1 MGKLNVTGHAK
12 REVTADVVKIELEF
26 MAEDKNATK
35 ALLAATEQC
44 EAFLGKLHAA
54 GFDLGTIHLADD
66 SVEHDSYSDDHE
78 YAAMR
83 KIEFKMPL
91 EIKSYNAIVDM
102 IRHEQY
108 DISLDTEYLVS
119 NIQEIR
125 EELMQAAVLD
135 SQRKAEKIAAA
146 MKKKVVG
153 CKEANLDR
161 YYGNDAL
168 YGMKNAAPVCDC
180 EPVGMTHSNKIQN
193 PVVTEEKEVNVTWLI
208 E

>member
-78 YAAMR
+78 YTAMR

-108 DISLDTEYLVS
+108 DISLDTPIERLKEQDPAIWEKVM
-119 NIQEIR
+119 EWRR
-125 EELMQAAVLD
+125 E
-135 SQRKAEKIAAA
+135 REKKE
-146 MKKKVVG
+146 KK
-153 CKEANLDR
+153 
-161 YYGNDAL
+161 
-168 YGMKNAAPVCDC
+168 
-180 EPVGMTHSNKIQN
+180 
-193 PVVTEEKEVNVTWLI
+193 
-208 E
+208 